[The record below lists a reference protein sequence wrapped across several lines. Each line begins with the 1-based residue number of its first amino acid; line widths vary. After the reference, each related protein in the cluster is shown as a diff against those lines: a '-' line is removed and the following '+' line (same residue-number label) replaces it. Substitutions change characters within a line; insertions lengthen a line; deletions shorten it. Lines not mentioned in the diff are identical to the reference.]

1 MAQLASERI
10 DVADMSY
17 DKDYALRVQLALEY
31 KGVPFASRRMPNPI
45 ADKPSFS
52 GRPTAYERQLSAFAP
67 PIAARLQCP
76 QLRPSPSR
84 EKGFSWGCVSL
95 SSGRNW
101 LGRSSTGATEPAA
114 VAAGSGSG
122 AER

>member
-76 QLRPSPSR
+76 QCRSFLRGWKIR
-84 EKGFSWGCVSL
+84 HCTAA
-95 SSGRNW
+95 SGRS
-101 LGRSSTGATEPAA
+101 GRSRLHG
-114 VAAGSGSG
+114 
-122 AER
+122 

>member
-76 QLRPSPSR
+76 QYRPFR
-84 EKGFSWGCVSL
+84 
-95 SSGRNW
+95 
-101 LGRSSTGATEPAA
+101 AA
-114 VAAGSGSG
+114 S
-122 AER
+122 